1 MTYVSLQ
8 KLHVTGTKD
17 KKEVKNVYIMSSSCE
32 ILENSVVKAMKK
44 QYKEWDNGESNVL
57 MSILSSF
64 VLQHASLS
72 CTFTANSIEKCLTWN
87 ILTTPMSHMPWNFVS
102 YRQFYEWIFTFYFTD
117 YMKLYDFEGVFNVEI
132 SHVQCQ
138 QLVVVESSSYPTV
151 CFIPSYLNQHSI
163 SFKTLLE
170 FGKNLKITSKITLN
184 IAWPMTI
191 YFLHLYTIDINK
203 YTYSRDT
210 YHMLFHMIDS
220 VNLRSFKIIIMF
232 KWDKSLV
239 PNEISITRGICIHN
253 LNMIK
258 I

>member
-1 MTYVSLQ
+1 M
-8 KLHVTGTKD
+8 KF
-17 KKEVKNVYIMSSSCE
+17 VYIATRLNILYIHLEFNLTIAVVIQSHDYAFE
-32 ILENSVVKAMKK
+32 IL
-44 QYKEWDNGESNVL
+44 
-57 MSILSSF
+57 
-64 VLQHASLS
+64 SLS
-72 CTFTANSIEKCLTWN
+72 DNFKIEYPNIIYLVIIKITIYSLFVQIIWN
-87 ILTTPMSHMPWNFVS
+87 CMTLKAFSSLRSPF
-102 YRQFYEWIFTFYFTD
+102 F
-117 YMKLYDFEGVFNVEI
+117 
-132 SHVQCQ
+132 VQCT
-138 QLVVVESSSYPTV
+138 VYVESVFFATV
-151 CFIPSYLNQHSI
+151 CFTPSYLNQHSI

-220 VNLRSFKIIIMF
+220 VNLRSFKIIIIMF

-253 LNMIK
+253 LNLIK
-258 I
+258 YRSHTLDLIYSTWPSGQHRWPSRK

>member
-1 MTYVSLQ
+1 
-8 KLHVTGTKD
+8 
-17 KKEVKNVYIMSSSCE
+17 
-32 ILENSVVKAMKK
+32 
-44 QYKEWDNGESNVL
+44 
-57 MSILSSF
+57 
-64 VLQHASLS
+64 
-72 CTFTANSIEKCLTWN
+72 
-87 ILTTPMSHMPWNFVS
+87 
-102 YRQFYEWIFTFYFTD
+102 
-117 YMKLYDFEGVFNVEI
+117 MKLYDFEGIFNVEI
-132 SHVQCQ
+132 SLVQFQ
-138 QLVVVESSSYPTV
+138 QLVVSEFSFFPTV

-163 SFKTLLE
+163 CFRTLFE
-170 FGKNLKITSKITLN
+170 FDINLKMTSWITLN

-258 I
+258 YRSYTLDHISSGRLDIPGHQDSIVGHHGNSEQMVLYHSSRWLHHRLEHLEVLEIAHSISQFW

>member
-1 MTYVSLQ
+1 MRQWWIECT
-8 KLHVTGTKD
+8 
-17 KKEVKNVYIMSSSCE
+17 NVNFKFVCIATRLNILYIHSE
-32 ILENSVVKAMKK
+32 FHWKVPG
-44 QYKEWDNGESNVL
+44 D
-57 MSILSSF
+57 SI
-64 VLQHASLS
+64 
-72 CTFTANSIEKCLTWN
+72 TWN
-87 ILTTPMSHMPWNFVS
+87 ILTTLTGHEILSVIDSFMNEYLLFILQIIWNCMTLKAFSMLRSPMFSVS
-102 YRQFYEWIFTFYFTD
+102 SW
-117 YMKLYDFEGVFNVEI
+117 LLLSPV
-132 SHVQCQ
+132 
-138 QLVVVESSSYPTV
+138 PTV

-220 VNLRSFKIIIMF
+220 VNLRSFKIIIIMF

-253 LNMIK
+253 LNLIK
-258 I
+258 YRSHTLDLISSTWPSGQHRWPSRK